1 MAGDS
6 VVVLTRYRGRG
17 KGSGASVD
25 TIGAHLWTLRDG
37 MVVRLE
43 IYSSRKKA
51 LEAAGLPG

>member
-17 KGSGASVD
+17 EVSGARVD
-25 TIGAHLWTLRDG
+25 TIGARLWTLRDG

-43 IYSSRKKA
+43 IYSSREKA
-51 LEAAGLPG
+51 LEAAGVPG